1 MRLIFCNKDQRDKNC
16 EVAPH
21 RHGCSEMVLY
31 GRNAWGETQID
42 GRKYGF
48 QSSDI
53 ALIRTGVWHNEHHLA
68 ATEVI
73 FLGFETTV
81 PVPQGIWSGMAH
93 AEPLFYDIVK
103 EVRNQE
109 WGYEQIISWKL
120 QEILT
125 LIQRRSNGMEGNVKS
140 LTYCRRFI
148 EENYMQRITV
158 GELAGMTCYSP
169 DRFRHL
175 FTEEFGISPQNYLVS
190 VRIKQARELLRTTQ
204 LSCLD
209 IAQLCGFSDSG
220 QMTKMVKREYGRTP
234 RELRGEQALTGGEKN
249 TDITN

>member
-1 MRLIFCNKDQRDKNC
+1 M
-16 EVAPH
+16 
-21 RHGCSEMVLY
+21 
-31 GRNAWGETQID
+31 
-42 GRKYGF
+42 
-48 QSSDI
+48 
-53 ALIRTGVWHNEHHLA
+53 
-68 ATEVI
+68 
-73 FLGFETTV
+73 GFETSVT
-81 PVPQGIWSGMAH
+81 VPQGIWSGMAH

-140 LTYCRRFI
+140 LTYCRRYI

-175 FTEEFGISPQNYLVS
+175 FTEGWPVVGEMEMIRLRAGSRTVGTR
-190 VRIKQARELLRTTQ
+190 RIKRRRNR
-204 LSCLD
+204 
-209 IAQLCGFSDSG
+209 
-220 QMTKMVKREYGRTP
+220 K
-234 RELRGEQALTGGEKN
+234 GEKRKAVARMRLVR
-249 TDITN
+249 